1 MARNLLRQAVAALL
15 NASHPLVNYPVTVT
29 DIITDTNDALATL
42 DRDAM
47 EVLKD
52 QFDMW
57 NNLEGGI
64 DAHGNPI

>member
-1 MARNLLRQAVAALL
+1 
-15 NASHPLVNYPVTVT
+15 
-29 DIITDTNDALATL
+29 
-42 DRDAM
+42 M

-64 DAHGNPI
+64 DAHGNPL